1 MAGKPRRRPDSAAL
15 LAERVA
21 HGKSAAVGALLFA
34 ARALNNPSMAKRLDA
49 AEVKALFHRLSNW
62 GRWGREDQRGA
73 LNFITAQKRLA
84 ASRLMLTGQAV
95 SLALPLPTAP
105 AADNPNPV
113 THLTFQMGTEPKA
126 AYHQSMD
133 YFAIAPHGM
142 ATTHLDALCHV
153 FWQNKMYNGFDA
165 AEVRADGAHRC
176 GVEAVRD
183 GVLTRGVLLD
193 IPALRGVR
201 WLEPGDAIFP
211 EELEAAQQLHRV
223 DVSEGDVLFVR
234 TGRTLK
240 RRTDGAWDVMRHGMA
255 GLDASCLPWLFERRI
270 AMLGSDAI
278 SDVAPSGYKETPF
291 PIHAIAIVA
300 MGVHLI
306 DNADLEALAQ
316 ACATHGRHDFLFV
329 LAPLVLERGT
339 SSPVNPLA
347 FL

>member
-1 MAGKPRRRPDSAAL
+1 MGTK
-15 LAERVA
+15 
-21 HGKSAAVGALLFA
+21 
-34 ARALNNPSMAKRLDA
+34 LDA
-49 AEVKALFHRLSNW
+49 AEVKGLFDKLSNW
-62 GRWGREDQRGA
+62 GRWGKDDQRGA
-73 LNFITAQKRLA
+73 LNFITAQKRVA
-84 ASRLMLTGQAV
+84 ASRLVQTGQPI

-105 AADNPNPV
+105 GVDNPNPV
-113 THLTFQMGTEPKA
+113 THLTFQMGTEPHA

-133 YFAIAPHGM
+133 YFAISPHGM

-176 GVEAVRD
+176 GVEVTRD
-183 GVLTRGVLLD
+183 GVMTRGVLLD
-193 IPALRGVR
+193 IPAVRGVR

-211 EELEAAQQLHRV
+211 EELEAARKLHRV
-223 DVSEGDVLFVR
+223 EVAQGDMLFVR

-240 RRTDGAWDVMRHGMA
+240 RCTEGPWDIMRKGMA
-255 GLDASCLPWLFERRI
+255 GLDASCLPWLFEHRI
-270 AMLGSDAI
+270 AMLGSDGI

-291 PIHAIAIVA
+291 PIHAITIVA

-316 ACATHGRHDFLFV
+316 ACASQGRYEFLFV
-329 LAPLVLERGT
+329 MAPLVLERGT

-347 FL
+347 VF